1 MEPNEDLSI
10 LICSANI
17 GNAEPT
23 PESFAAWIP
32 DDGEII
38 SKSGESGASNDCVNV
53 SANKKYH
60 LMVVGMQEAAFSTK
74 LKTVSVNDES
84 GLDLSLDET
93 ERSTGSK
100 KKGEL
105 LTKKKSTWE
114 RKYDKVGMMLR
125 GVTAN
130 KDHRR

>member
-38 SKSGESGASNDCVNV
+38 SKSGASGAGASNDCVNV

-74 LKTVSVNDES
+74 LKTVNVNDEL
-84 GLDLSLDET
+84 GLDMSLDE
-93 ERSTGSK
+93 
-100 KKGEL
+100 
-105 LTKKKSTWE
+105 KKSTWE

>member
-38 SKSGESGASNDCVNV
+38 SKSGAFG
-53 SANKKYH
+53 KKYH
-60 LMVVGMQEAAFSTK
+60 LIVVGMQEAAFSTK
-74 LKTVSVNDES
+74 LKTINVNDES
-84 GLDLSLDET
+84 NGLELSET

-100 KKGEL
+100 KTGEPL
-105 LTKKKSTWE
+105 PKKKSTWE
-114 RKYDKVGMMLR
+114 RKYDKVGMMFR

-130 KDHRR
+130 RDYRR